1 MVEIIPKSRDGKPN
15 YSEDVILEKVRE
27 IKTRPDWIVLHSLK
41 QNKVAQG
48 EQAETDFV
56 VFVPGKG
63 IVLIEAKGATKAL
76 FDDGT
81 WTMEGVDPKSKN
93 KDPFEQIHRGRA
105 NIRKQIGLLELDHTN
120 VPFARLVWFPKLD
133 EFSFTLGKKGGI
145 TFATYELAFAKDLTS
160 MIATIEEC
168 LDRTAKD
175 NKDNA
180 DRKKIDNPLPLET
193 AKAIAKHLLGSVVAG
208 QSREQKAKMR
218 ELEIQKAKLEHE
230 FIMDLIDQNQNL
242 YFEGPAGTGKSRIL
256 RNAVKKMNTEGK
268 EVLFLTYNLMLE
280 ENTKQELRGLAGIDI
295 FSINEFLLKI
305 IGRTDNPKD
314 ASSAWFENELPKQ
327 ALAALRDGSKTNYK
341 YDAIAIDEFQDFS
354 KVSPWL
360 AIVSEILDQSKKRK
374 PTLLLAGDD
383 RQRISAPKNSDS
395 SFEIAKLFFPNL
407 FHVVLKT
414 NVRQAPGLVE
424 AIYSFLGRP
433 NPFRTNLLSDKN
445 IGSLKVYKIKSGAT
459 EEKTKDS
466 ELKKL
471 AEVVQELL
479 TDYHA
484 SSIRVLSPYG
494 EQKAALVRAFSLED
508 THSQV
513 VRDLKKITKHSTNPD
528 GQIRWRSIMKYKGLD
543 SDVVI
548 ITDINNESKTFAE
561 ERLKISLDDLLYI
574 GMTRARFQVVL
585 LVQDDLYPA
594 T

>member
-15 YSEDVILEKVRE
+15 YSEDVILEKLRE

-76 FDDGT
+76 FDDGI

-105 NIRKQIGLLELDHTN
+105 NIRKQIGLLELDHN
-120 VPFARLVWFPKLD
+120 NIPFARLVWFPKLD

-256 RNAVKKMNTEGK
+256 RNAVKKMNTEALHGIAQH
-268 EVLFLTYNLMLE
+268 LADHLT
-280 ENTKQELRGLAGIDI
+280 KSGGH
-295 FSINEFLLKI
+295 
-305 IGRTDNPKD
+305 
-314 ASSAWFENELPKQ
+314 
-327 ALAALRDGSKTNYK
+327 
-341 YDAIAIDEFQDFS
+341 
-354 KVSPWL
+354 
-360 AIVSEILDQSKKRK
+360 AIVDHLRNHVLYAKKTPMQEHGHSHIRHTTYVDGTTEHYD
-374 PTLLLAGDD
+374 PS
-383 RQRISAPKNSDS
+383 QH
-395 SFEIAKLFFPNL
+395 FEYKLF
-407 FHVVLKT
+407 
-414 NVRQAPGLVE
+414 
-424 AIYSFLGRP
+424 I
-433 NPFRTNLLSDKN
+433 
-445 IGSLKVYKIKSGAT
+445 
-459 EEKTKDS
+459 
-466 ELKKL
+466 
-471 AEVVQELL
+471 
-479 TDYHA
+479 
-484 SSIRVLSPYG
+484 
-494 EQKAALVRAFSLED
+494 
-508 THSQV
+508 
-513 VRDLKKITKHSTNPD
+513 
-528 GQIRWRSIMKYKGLD
+528 
-543 SDVVI
+543 
-548 ITDINNESKTFAE
+548 
-561 ERLKISLDDLLYI
+561 
-574 GMTRARFQVVL
+574 
-585 LVQDDLYPA
+585 
-594 T
+594 